1 MDKQR
6 IYDAMLIKAFRADK
20 TLGVLWYWLK
30 VYKMDIPEE
39 GLKRQPPRVPI
50 RVQVFVGSYLKPLA
64 DRLWDTDKTHDIKTL
79 DWMTNLECQATDRIS
94 QNERKLLMKKSRA
107 DRSRGAFIGEKIDAQ
122 RANNQWGVTKTNI
135 KLRRMK

>member
-20 TLGVLWYWLK
+20 TLGMLWYWLK

-39 GLKRQPPRVPI
+39 GLKRQPPRIPM
-50 RVQVFVGSYLKPLA
+50 RVQVFVGSFMKPLA
-64 DRLWDTDKTHDIKTL
+64 DRLWDTDKAHDIKTL

-94 QNERKLLMKKSRA
+94 QNERKLIKRKSRA
-107 DRSRGAFIGEKIDAQ
+107 DRRRTAFLRENIEAQ
-122 RANNQWGVTKTNI
+122 NTGNQWAVTKGRS
-135 KLRRMK
+135 KQRR